1 MVRWKKLINRKEIVQ
16 CHKCQKWGHAATNCY
31 AAAECLKCANNH
43 LISECTL
50 KKDAEEDQRK
60 IKCANCSQGH
70 LVNGTDCE
78 KYQQKKNVVERNRTA
93 AAEKRNKQNKTYIP
107 APSPAIN
114 PWTQRTQAVQ
124 SSDPRTE
131 RNPAPTPAHGEHQ
144 EEANY
149 GDFVKLMQE
158 IRKLNPIINIK
169 KILEIVAELTLKQK
183 NCSFQQ
189 IQTIFEVS
197 NKISNLNG
205 P

>member
-1 MVRWKKLINRKEIVQ
+1 VAYGLDNRPHQDDVKTDLEAKCINCKTVYQMKNTKYPLYVVITDKTTLLDLEARAKTIEHIMVRWKKLINRKEIVQ

-31 AAAECLKCANNH
+31 AAAKCLKCANNH

-50 KKDAEEDQRK
+50 KKDVGEDQRK

-124 SSDPRTE
+124 SSNPRT
-131 RNPAPTPAHGEHQ
+131 
-144 EEANY
+144 
-149 GDFVKLMQE
+149 
-158 IRKLNPIINIK
+158 
-169 KILEIVAELTLKQK
+169 
-183 NCSFQQ
+183 
-189 IQTIFEVS
+189 
-197 NKISNLNG
+197 
-205 P
+205 